1 MMAEPPLPAIL
12 EHARPRAPVDLMNWP
27 WFNLAK
33 TPRAAPI
40 RYQGRRHSVLVTP
53 APGASAIAT
62 IWDADIL
69 FWATSQL
76 IQAQD
81 EKLRVAPRL
90 IVPARRILRFL
101 GRDTG
106 HSQYE
111 RLAAALERLAA
122 SEVTTTVGTLSDR
135 PVRFHWI
142 EAWQQTE
149 DGILLTLPEWLLD
162 AVRRRRVLAIDP
174 GYFTLTGGVQRWLWL
189 LARKHAGQ
197 QSTGWRISF
206 DALHARSGSAT
217 RHCHFVAA
225 LRRIAQSG
233 RLLTYRVEQVQ
244 HCGNEGL
251 SIGRWAVPV
260 HSADLVPG
268 DKPGFD
274 PQLRERICE

>member
-27 WFNLAK
+27 WFSLAK

-40 RYQGRRHSVLVTP
+40 HYQGRRHSVLVTP
-53 APGASAIAT
+53 APGAAAIGT

-76 IQAQD
+76 VQAQD
-81 EKLRVAPRL
+81 EKLRVVPTLIAPT
-90 IVPARRILRFL
+90 RRILRFL

-111 RLAAALERLAA
+111 RLAAALARLAA
-122 SEVTTTVGTLSDR
+122 SEVTTSIGTLSDR
-135 PVRFHWI
+135 PVRFRWI
-142 EAWQQTE
+142 EAWQQTA

-225 LRRIAQSG
+225 LPRIAQSG
-233 RLLTYRVEQVQ
+233 RLLTYRVEPVQ
-244 HCGNEGL
+244 HCGNERL
-251 SIGRWAVPV
+251 SISRWAMPV
-260 HSADLVPG
+260 HSAALVPG

-274 PQLRERICE
+274 PQLRGRICE